1 MIPDDIISKP
11 IYRKLMER
19 HVDDVQIT
27 ENLEKKP
34 KKKKKSLSCS
44 NSKQIKPKKNVKKKV
59 AIEKV
64 DLSETKK
71 LKMNNQQKTDNI
83 FESKLE
89 MNLSEELLSEQI
101 SIGKFGMMSDSDD
114 DFKINNDV

>member
-1 MIPDDIISKP
+1 
-11 IYRKLMER
+11 
-19 HVDDVQIT
+19 
-27 ENLEKKP
+27 
-34 KKKKKSLSCS
+34 
-44 NSKQIKPKKNVKKKV
+44 
-59 AIEKV
+59 
-64 DLSETKK
+64 
-71 LKMNNQQKTDNI
+71 MNNHQKTDNI